1 MSSSLWKGFLIGLWL
16 SMSFGPVFFMLIQT
30 SIQKGIRQALF
41 FDFGVLLSDLFY
53 IIIAF
58 FGAAII
64 LDNPAYRF
72 WIALIGGIVL
82 VVFGLLPFIRK
93 SPEPLIVSEQ
103 TTKQIGGKGLSSLV
117 VKGFVVNFLN
127 PAVLIIWFGAAAS
140 AFTDSGG
147 SRMPVIIYFATI
159 LITYFSID
167 ILKIYL
173 ATQLKR
179 FLKPGALRLIQQIA
193 GLIIL
198 VFGVYLIVNAV

>member
-1 MSSSLWKGFLIGLWL
+1 
-16 SMSFGPVFFMLIQT
+16 MSFGPIFFMLIQT

-58 FGAAII
+58 YGAAII
-64 LDNPAYRF
+64 LDNPTYRF
-72 WIALIGGIVL
+72 WITVIGGIIL
-82 VVFGLLPFIRK
+82 IVFGLLPFIRK
-93 SPEPLIVSEQ
+93 SPEPLMESQVPAQ
-103 TTKQIGGKGLSSLV
+103 QVGGKGLGGLV
-117 VKGFVVNFLN
+117 VKGFLVNFLN

-140 AFTDSGG
+140 AFADSGG
-147 SRMPVIIYFATI
+147 RKMPVIIYFSAI

-173 ATQLKR
+173 AAQLKR

-193 GLIIL
+193 GLVVL
-198 VFGVYLIVNAV
+198 VFGVYLIVNAI